1 MNTTLRA
8 RSSSRHRG
16 VTMIE
21 SLVAIVVLSFGMLGV
36 VGLQA
41 AALQSNKEARFQASA
56 VRLARELGEMMRG
69 NKDVAE
75 KLRWLTLGGLEVAAT
90 AAANPYLVEFSGTL
104 PTTTVECFTTA
115 CASGLDVASFQI
127 REWLS
132 RVDTELP
139 GARVSVCIDDAPFDA
154 GGLPQWAC
162 SAAGGTTVVK
172 IGWTQLSTDRGA
184 AGTSGAGSATP
195 GLLQASAADSRPGV
209 ALALLAGSSE

>member
-1 MNTTLRA
+1 MQPAMNNPRPA
-8 RSSSRHRG
+8 RSPSRHRG

-69 NKDVAE
+69 NKDVAI
-75 KLRWLTLGGLEVAAT
+75 AAT
-90 AAANPYLVEFSGTL
+90 AATNPYLVEFSGTL
-104 PTTTVECFTTA
+104 PTTTVECFTAA
-115 CASGLDVASFQI
+115 CASELDVASFQI

-132 RVDTELP
+132 RVDAELP

-162 SAAGGTTVVK
+162 SGAGGTTVVK

-184 AGTSGAGSATP
+184 AGSSGAGSTTP

-209 ALALLAGSSE
+209 ALAMLAGSFE

>member
-1 MNTTLRA
+1 
-8 RSSSRHRG
+8 
-16 VTMIE
+16 MIE

-56 VRLARELGEMMRG
+56 ARLARELGELMRG
-69 NKDVAE
+69 NKDVAI
-75 KLRWLTLGGLEVAAT
+75 AAT

-104 PTTTVECFTTA
+104 PTTTVECFTAA
-115 CASGLDVASFQI
+115 CTNGVDIASFQI

-139 GARVSVCIDDAPFDA
+139 GARVSVCIDDTPYDA

-162 SAAGGTTVVK
+162 SGAGGTTVVK

-184 AGTSGAGSATP
+184 AGTSGAGSTTA
-195 GLLQASAADSRPGV
+195 GLNLTSAADSRPGV
-209 ALALLAGSSE
+209 ALTLLAGSSE